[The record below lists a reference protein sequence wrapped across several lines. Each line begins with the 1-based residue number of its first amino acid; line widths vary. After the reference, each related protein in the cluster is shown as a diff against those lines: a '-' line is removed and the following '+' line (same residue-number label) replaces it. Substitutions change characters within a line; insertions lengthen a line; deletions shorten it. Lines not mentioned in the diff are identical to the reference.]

1 MSEPSTYLLDGII
14 EFAEQKNIS
23 IEKAA
28 GQLADLAKQ
37 RIPERNF
44 EDATATVRA
53 KLVRAIKESKKEYF
67 LSRVIMRTRVH
78 AIAWTYYPKY
88 HVFSSPTKIAPLK
101 YNWFSIH
108 WGRPNWKPAIKKS
121 FYFLDDL
128 FFDLDEGKFWMHE
141 PYLDEVKASKQL
153 YNFLV
158 QKELPT
164 LKETA
169 FKKIDPKVV
178 ADFKKERS
186 MIPEYKIQGCESDK
200 IYSSRPY
207 GSKGW
212 KKRVEVLPNLER
224 WEW

>member
-1 MSEPSTYLLDGII
+1 
-14 EFAEQKNIS
+14 
-23 IEKAA
+23 
-28 GQLADLAKQ
+28 
-37 RIPERNF
+37 
-44 EDATATVRA
+44 
-53 KLVRAIKESKKEYF
+53 
-67 LSRVIMRTRVH
+67 
-78 AIAWTYYPKY
+78 
-88 HVFSSPTKIAPLK
+88 
-101 YNWFSIH
+101 
-108 WGRPNWKPAIKKS
+108 
-121 FYFLDDL
+121 
-128 FFDLDEGKFWMHE
+128 
-141 PYLDEVKASKQL
+141 LDEVKASKQL